1 MLDSNVL
8 VLNRLWQP
16 VNITSARRAVG
27 LLYGGRVRAL
37 DEDYGAHDWEDWI
50 DLPVSGNGDNAEAL
64 RSVSLRIRIP
74 RVVQLLT
81 YDRTPHVNIKFTRA
95 NIYLRDK
102 YRCQYCGRQGKV
114 GDLNIDHM
122 IPRSRGGAS
131 DWENVVVACVQ
142 CNRRKGD
149 HLPEEVGMIPMRP
162 PRRPRWQPV
171 VSLSQAVRP
180 HPQWRPFLEITYQP

>member
-1 MLDSNVL
+1 MLESSVL

-27 LLYGGRVRAL
+27 LLYCGRVRAL
-37 DEDYGAHDWEDWI
+37 DEDYAALDWNEWTGLLLSAAD
-50 DLPVSGNGDNAEAL
+50 SNGEVV
-64 RSVSLRIRIP
+64 RSVSLRIRVP
-74 RVVQLLT
+74 RVVQLLV

-102 YRCQYCGRQGKV
+102 YRCQYCGRSGKS

-122 IPRSRGGAS
+122 IPRSRGGSS
-131 DWENVVVACVQ
+131 DWENVVVACIP
-142 CNRRKGD
+142 CNRRKGN
-149 HLPEEVGMIPMRP
+149 HLPEEVGMKPRRL

-171 VSLSQAVRP
+171 ISLSQAAQP